1 MKIKKSVKEAMKH
14 LHIDKLKRNQI
25 KPINSILDGHDTLV
39 IAPTSY
45 GKSLIYQIPAIIP
58 KKKLTIVIEPLL
70 ALIHDQVE
78 KLQSLDISASY
89 LDSTQTDEGQNT
101 VMKSLRK
108 GDVQILYIAPE
119 RLETNILSQ
128 IEKNNE
134 IGMVVVDECHCVT
147 TWGNTFRDAY
157 LTIGEHIEALK
168 KRPVVVALSASIP
181 PEDRPQILKHLS
193 MKKVKTFE
201 MSLYRSN
208 LQFMKRTVSSHKN
221 MKRTVSFR
229 ENQLHELKR
238 SLKKYHKN
246 RTIIFCATK
255 HIAECVGETLE
266 KVYSDDVLVYH
277 SRKKAQEKELLSG
290 EKSIIVATS
299 ALSMGV
305 DVKNVDLVIH
315 YNMPLSLADYYQM
328 AGRAGREG
336 QKSRS
341 ILLYNPD
348 DYGLD
353 CALLRDID
361 DRNVKKSMMKR
372 LDAMKE
378 FCEDTQECMVK
389 TLLQAL
395 GDTYD
400 HKCRYCT
407 NCQRRDENV

>member
-1 MKIKKSVKEAMKH
+1 MKIKKTVKEAMELLQIK
-14 LHIDKLKRNQI
+14 KLRRNQI
-25 KPINSILDGHDTLV
+25 KPINSILDKHDTMV

-45 GKSLIYQIPAIIP
+45 GKSLIYQIPAIIQ
-58 KKKLTIVIEPLL
+58 KKKLTVVIEPLL

-78 KLQSLDISASY
+78 KLQRLGISAAY
-89 LDSTQTDEGQNT
+89 LDSTQTDKEQNT
-101 VMKSLRK
+101 VMENLRK
-108 GDVQILYIAPE
+108 GNVQILYMAPE

-128 IEKNNE
+128 IEKKNQ
-134 IGMVVVDECHCVT
+134 IGMVVVDECHCVA

-157 LTIGEHIEALK
+157 LTIGEHIEGLK
-168 KRPVVVALSASIP
+168 KRPVVVALSASILS
-181 PEDRPQILKHLS
+181 EDRPQIFKQLS

-201 MSLYRSN
+201 TSLYRSK
-208 LQFMKRTVSSHKN
+208 LQFMKRTVSSRK
-221 MKRTVSFR
+221 
-229 ENQLHELKR
+229 EQLHELKR

-255 HIAECVGETLE
+255 HIAECVGEMLE
-266 KVYSDDVLVYH
+266 KVYPEDVLVYH
-277 SRKKAQEKELLSG
+277 SRKKTQERELLSG

-305 DVKNVDLVIH
+305 DVKDVDLVIH

-336 QKSRS
+336 QKARS

-348 DYGLD
+348 DYGLS
-353 CALLRDID
+353 CALLGNID
-361 DRNVKKSMMKR
+361 DKNVKKAMMKR

-378 FCEDTQECMVK
+378 FCEETKECMVK

-395 GDTYD
+395 GDTYNR
-400 HKCRYCT
+400 KRRYCT
-407 NCQRRDENV
+407 NCQRRDKNV